1 MTQPHKIIYTLF
13 WVQLDILFKVPSFS
27 PKKKKIQRPPKQ
39 QEIDLTVAAV
49 IAENNHWDLCYIS
62 MQLPTE
68 ITTFIQAI
76 PLSYTQSNAVYQ
88 ELKSNESKNE
98 REEKKGL
105 KNKKKQKKELNDTA
119 S

>member
-49 IAENNHWDLCYIS
+49 ITENNHWDLCYIS

-76 PLSYTQSNAVYQ
+76 PLSYTQSNAVQDQY
-88 ELKSNESKNE
+88 
-98 REEKKGL
+98 
-105 KNKKKQKKELNDTA
+105 
-119 S
+119 